1 MTANPM
7 VASSND
13 GMQNRPV
20 RAIYD
25 RATPSMVL
33 GIVGIAI
40 LWIPFFGW
48 IAGLV
53 CAILA
58 IVFGKKTRQEYDAAA
73 ASGYLPVKFNKMP
86 VNRGQATAGFT
97 MGWITVGLNILWV
110 IFWISVIASG
120 NS

>member
-1 MTANPM
+1 MTLNSGTEM
-7 VASSND
+7 EH
-13 GMQNRPV
+13 RPV
-20 RAIYD
+20 NAIYD

-33 GIVGIAI
+33 GIIGIAI
-40 LWIPFFGW
+40 GWIPFFGW
-48 IAGLV
+48 IVGLV
-53 CAILA
+53 CAIIA
-58 IVFGKKTRQEYDAAA
+58 IVLGKKTRQAYDAAV